1 MKPPPTSKTT
11 KKSPKRSKS
20 QTNGATEKAPHRSS
34 QSGVVPPSSRSN
46 SASPVGNFKPFRSN
60 RSKSP
65 KVTPGTVKPVR
76 VTLKLPQTMPKSGTI
91 KVSVKGHVRLSKTY
105 LRLLLNNELS
115 YILPYVHQ
123 VGRRHTVKI
132 PDGLQPGATFSAI
145 CDQSNYIQPTE
156 SPTDT
161 SSTHRVSP
169 KAISSDTDSSRTR
182 IQPPPTPPPP
192 PRRVDGIQK
201 AAVSSKSTPNS
212 VSDAGATSGKIGR
225 QPKKS
230 PTTSALDEE
239 RGLLLRTDF
248 ELINVLLDINMVR
261 HCRNS
266 VQSRLT
272 PIIIVDVLVFDL
284 HMQVK
289 RETWCDLDAAEGQ
302 PNTTK

>member
-1 MKPPPTSKTT
+1 M
-11 KKSPKRSKS
+11 
-20 QTNGATEKAPHRSS
+20 
-34 QSGVVPPSSRSN
+34 
-46 SASPVGNFKPFRSN
+46 
-60 RSKSP
+60 
-65 KVTPGTVKPVR
+65 
-76 VTLKLPQTMPKSGTI
+76 
-91 KVSVKGHVRLSKTY
+91 
-105 LRLLLNNELS
+105 
-115 YILPYVHQ
+115 
-123 VGRRHTVKI
+123 
-132 PDGLQPGATFSAI
+132 
-145 CDQSNYIQPTE
+145 
-156 SPTDT
+156 
-161 SSTHRVSP
+161 
-169 KAISSDTDSSRTR
+169 
-182 IQPPPTPPPP
+182 
-192 PRRVDGIQK
+192 
-201 AAVSSKSTPNS
+201 
-212 VSDAGATSGKIGR
+212 SDAGATSGKIGR